1 MTLPLLHD
9 YALSSACYRVRIG
22 LNLKAVAYERTTVD
36 LLADEQRDP
45 AYVATNPQG
54 VVPTLE
60 IDGHAI
66 GQSLAI
72 LDYLDARFPNPRFV
86 PRDPAARARVLQKTL
101 AIASDIH
108 PVNNLRV
115 RRYLADPLGQAP
127 AAIDEW
133 QLHWMALGF
142 AALEAL
148 AASDGLAF
156 LSGDAPGLADICLVP
171 QMFNARR
178 AALDLEPYPELRR
191 IDQASRALDPF
202 AAAHP
207 ARIAALG

>member
-9 YALSSACYRVRIG
+9 MATSSACYRVRIG
-22 LNLKAVAYERTTVD
+22 LALKSVAYARTNVN
-36 LLADEQRDP
+36 LLAGEQREP
-45 AYVATNPQG
+45 AYTAKNPQG
-54 VVPTLE
+54 IIPTLE

-72 LDYLDARFPNPRFV
+72 LDYLDARFPHPRFV

-101 AIASDIH
+101 AIAADIH

-115 RRYLADPLGQAP
+115 RRYLIDPLGQPKDAVE
-127 AAIDEW
+127 EW
-133 QLHWMALGF
+133 QRHWMAEGF
-142 AALEAL
+142 AALEAM
-148 AASDGLAF
+148 AAADGTAF

-178 AALDLEPYPELRR
+178 VGLDLTPYPELCR
-191 IDQASRALDPF
+191 ID
-202 AAAHP
+202 AAATAMEAFAEAHP
-207 ARIAALG
+207 DRIAQ